1 MGSLRRK
8 GGFLLSLNNLIPFRS
23 LWSRA
28 MLHGSWY
35 SSVHEASPSWKWH
48 LFVLFFCNCIN
59 SRLFLGNVNKKKRKK
74 IRNIFYH
81 YTSLLWRFCYLLSS
95 RLHELI
101 HCEERCKEMCIFPMH
116 SNACQWVHPSKVAWQ
131 LFGVLLFSDTLF
143 FGPWKESTQIF
154 PHF

>member
-1 MGSLRRK
+1 MT
-8 GGFLLSLNNLIPFRS
+8 FIC
-23 LWSRA
+23 A
-28 MLHGSWY
+28 
-35 SSVHEASPSWKWH
+35 
-48 LFVLFFCNCIN
+48 FFCNCIN

-143 FGPWKESTQIF
+143 FGPWKESTQIL
-154 PHF
+154 PHYKISHAQWHLIIVVTQPECASLKAQPLVYNSFAFTFH